1 MCSWALTRI
10 TVNFASYSRKKKK
23 RLIINAFCEACE
35 MQCVNYQC
43 SMKSAKDTFQ
53 FIINTVNKVLC
64 LDMSVRANI
73 SIPEFTLGSCV
84 PLCPKSGK
92 NRRKT

>member
-1 MCSWALTRI
+1 
-10 TVNFASYSRKKKK
+10 
-23 RLIINAFCEACE
+23 
-35 MQCVNYQC
+35 
-43 SMKSAKDTFQ
+43 MKSAKDTFQ